1 MASILGV
8 GIATLDIVNTVD
20 RYPVED
26 TEVRAIVQRRSRG
39 GNATNSLVVLSQLGH
54 RCSWAGLVVDGADGQ
69 FVLDDLAGHGVDTR
83 LCRSQPGGG
92 LPTSYVTLSR
102 ETGTRTIVHYRD
114 LPEYDFASFAHID
127 INVFDWIHFEGRH
140 VGDTRR
146 MLERARE
153 LVPTVQR
160 SVEIE
165 KPRDGIDSLFGLAH
179 VLLFS
184 RGYALAL
191 GYEDGPGFLR
201 DMRPLA
207 PGATLVCAWG
217 EVGAHALSRDG
228 EAFSSPAFPPP
239 RLVDTIGAGD
249 VFNAAIVHGLVT
261 GQSLAAT
268 LAAAGRLAG
277 KKCGQEGL
285 KGLVGSV
292 FG

>member
-26 TEVRAIVQRRSRG
+26 AEVRAKTQRRSRG

-54 RCSWAGLVVDGADGQ
+54 RCGWAGVVADGADGR
-69 FVLDDLAGHGVDTR
+69 FVLDDLARQGVDTR
-83 LCRSQPGGG
+83 LCRSQPGGV

-114 LPEYDFASFAHID
+114 LPEYDFASFAHIELS
-127 INVFDWIHFEGRH
+127 VFDWLHFEGRH

-153 LVPTVQR
+153 LVPAIPR
-160 SVEIE
+160 SLEIE
-165 KPRDGIDSLFGLAH
+165 KPREGIESLFGLAD

-184 RGYALAL
+184 RGYALAS
-191 GYEDGPGFLR
+191 GCEDGPGFIR
-201 DMRPLA
+201 DMRRLA

-217 EVGAHALSRDG
+217 EAGAYALSRDG
-228 EAFSSPAFPPP
+228 EACSSPAFPPP

-249 VFNAAIVHGLVT
+249 VFNAAMVHGLVT

-268 LAAAGRLAG
+268 LAAACRLAG

-285 KGLVGSV
+285 QGLVGSV
-292 FG
+292 VG